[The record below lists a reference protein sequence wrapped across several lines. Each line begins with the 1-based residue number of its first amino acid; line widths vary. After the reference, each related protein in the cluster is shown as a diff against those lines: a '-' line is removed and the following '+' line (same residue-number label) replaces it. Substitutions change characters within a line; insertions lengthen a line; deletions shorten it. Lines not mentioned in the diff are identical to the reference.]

1 MKNHQ
6 GKEGSDFFEEI
17 QDKIEQ
23 DIFRKPDVDA
33 DDAFLLEEAPDHE
46 AGVEEGQV
54 PGLEVQVEIVDSD
67 ADTAGPD
74 VDDSF
79 LEEVDVVMEEDHVT
93 SALEETVQQRAG
105 EFTGIDLGVTENT
118 LRDDEP
124 VPFQEDERF
133 LGELIDREM
142 VEKESDATPSLSDLP
157 SLEDVSSP
165 SGMAYE
171 EQEEKDLKTR
181 TLGDLYAEQGH
192 YDQAIEIYEQ
202 LLQEK
207 PGDPELQNK
216 LTEYQE
222 KAKASYEIEGVEE
235 TFVSKEEMASC
246 QVPRTEVIQCLET
259 WLDRI
264 RAEKERRCLKSS

>member
-1 MKNHQ
+1 MNNHQ

-23 DIFRKPDVDA
+23 DMFRKPDVDA
-33 DDAFLLEEAPDHE
+33 DDAFLLEEVPDHE

-79 LEEVDVVMEEDHVT
+79 LKEVDVVMEEDHVT
-93 SALEETVQQRAG
+93 SALEQTVQQRAG
-105 EFTGIDLGVTENT
+105 EFTGIDLDVTEKT
-118 LRDDEP
+118 LPDDEP
-124 VPFQEDERF
+124 APFQEDERF
-133 LGELIDREM
+133 LGELIDRDM
-142 VEKESDATPSLSDLP
+142 VEKESDTTPSISELP
-157 SLEDVSSP
+157 SLDDVSSS
-165 SGMAYE
+165 SGLAFE
-171 EQEEKDLKTR
+171 EQEEKDLNTT

-192 YDQAIEIYEQ
+192 YDKAIEIYEQ

-207 PGDPELQNK
+207 PGDSELLSK

-235 TFVSKEEMASC
+235 TFVPKEEMASG